1 MEKITN
7 VLECKKLNIFDKMIG
22 NIEREDKFN
31 LYNLIVSILRWEIS
45 KYRCY
50 LKLQTNSVKYNLI
63 SKLKLKICENLN
75 VLQMSKAKV
84 DRTNLNNLVKHIN
97 NL

>member
-1 MEKITN
+1 M
-7 VLECKKLNIFDKMIG
+7 MG

-31 LYNLIVSILRWEIS
+31 LYNLIVRWEIW

-63 SKLKLKICENLN
+63 II
-75 VLQMSKAKV
+75 KAGS
-84 DRTNLNNLVKHIN
+84 H
-97 NL
+97 